1 MMEKMN
7 GLSLDL
13 IIHPGETI
21 KEVLEEKEMS
31 QEELAIRTGFSPKHV
46 SEVVNGKKG
55 ISPSFAKS
63 LEYALGLPTSF
74 WINLQ
79 GKYDKEI
86 LEYEEQEN
94 INKEEINITKKLK
107 DLIKYAKKL
116 NIISK
121 SENLVSEVI
130 DLRKLCNVKNLEYIS
145 NLEANQVAYRK
156 SKTIDTDFYVL
167 YVWIRICEIMAD
179 RTKIDDE
186 YNENKLR
193 SNISNIKNCMF
204 LNVNDAMKNLKSI
217 FASCGIIFQVVKNFQ
232 GAPVQG
238 FIKKNDDRII
248 LTMTIRQSYA
258 DVFWFTLFH
267 EIGHLLNGDIDN
279 KQYIDFENSE
289 SDMEDKAGEFAKET
303 LIDEKDYEDFINK
316 NELTETSIIKFAK
329 EQNVAPFIVVG
340 RIQKERNDYK
350 MFNKLKVRY
359 KWES

>member
-1 MMEKMN
+1 MVKKMN
-7 GLSLDL
+7 GLSLDF

-31 QEELAIRTGFSPKHV
+31 QEELAIRTGFSPKHI

-55 ISPSFAKS
+55 ISPSFAKG
-63 LEYALGLPTSF
+63 LEYALGLPASF

-94 INKEEINITKKLK
+94 IDKEEIEVVKKLK
-107 DLIKYAKKL
+107 DLIKYAEKL
-116 NIISK
+116 NIINK
-121 SENLVSEVI
+121 SESVVSQVI
-130 DLRKLCNVKNLEYIS
+130 NLRKLCNVKNLMYIT

-156 SKTIDTDFYVL
+156 SKTIDTDFYIL

-179 RTKIDDE
+179 RTKIENE
-186 YNENKLR
+186 YDENKLR
-193 SNISNIKNCMF
+193 KNISNIKKCMF
-204 LNVNDAMKNLKSI
+204 LNVNEAIKNLKSI

-267 EIGHLLNGDIDN
+267 EIGHLLNGDIEK
-279 KQYIDFENSE
+279 KQYVDFVNSKSE
-289 SDMEDKAGEFAKET
+289 MEDKADKFAKDA
-303 LIDEKDYEDFINK
+303 LINEKDYEAFINK
-316 NELTETSIIKFAK
+316 NELTESSIIDFAK
-329 EQNVAPFIVVG
+329 SQNVEPFIVVG
-340 RIQKERNDYK
+340 RIQKEKNDYRL
-350 MFNKLKVRY
+350 FNKLKVRY
-359 KWES
+359 KWKD

>member
-1 MMEKMN
+1 
-7 GLSLDL
+7 
-13 IIHPGETI
+13 
-21 KEVLEEKEMS
+21 
-31 QEELAIRTGFSPKHV
+31 
-46 SEVVNGKKG
+46 
-55 ISPSFAKS
+55 
-63 LEYALGLPTSF
+63 
-74 WINLQ
+74 
-79 GKYDKEI
+79 
-86 LEYEEQEN
+86 
-94 INKEEINITKKLK
+94 
-107 DLIKYAKKL
+107 
-116 NIISK
+116 
-121 SENLVSEVI
+121 
-130 DLRKLCNVKNLEYIS
+130 
-145 NLEANQVAYRK
+145 
-156 SKTIDTDFYVL
+156 
-167 YVWIRICEIMAD
+167 
-179 RTKIDDE
+179 
-186 YNENKLR
+186 
-193 SNISNIKNCMF
+193 MF

-289 SDMEDKAGEFAKET
+289 SDMEDKADEFSKET

-329 EQNVAPFIVVG
+329 EQNVEPFIVVG